1 METTEPEA
9 NVTRIML
16 AVNESSIKG
25 YPHASISSRGA
36 FEWTIQKIVR
46 SNTSGFKLLFLHVQ
60 APHEDGFEDMDS
72 IYAFPEDFK
81 TMKHRDQTRGLH
93 LLEYFVTRCH
103 EIGLGSRKVIQRK
116 LSVEKRR
123 GCSPISLLSGAEDLV
138 LSNGL
143 LLEL

>member
-93 LLEYFVTRCH
+93 LLEYFVTRLLVK
-103 EIGLGSRKVIQRK
+103 LGSRKVIQRK